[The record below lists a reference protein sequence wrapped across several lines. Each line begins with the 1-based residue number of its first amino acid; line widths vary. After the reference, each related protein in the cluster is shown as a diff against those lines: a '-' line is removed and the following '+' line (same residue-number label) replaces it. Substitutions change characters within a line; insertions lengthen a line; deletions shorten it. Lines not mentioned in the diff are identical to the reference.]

1 MSARVRCRVTVGGY
15 QGHAEQIIAGFCE
28 LARSGRIDLAFV
40 RASRSETRPRV
51 QIRATVEGRRVAYDT
66 WDDGLDGLFDPG
78 AAAEGLGDFDFY
90 FKRSFDPKRHAAS
103 SGTCRIEPLGL
114 IYLVSP
120 NSARLRDRIRLL
132 DTRRVANRLRGHQ
145 RQMRRFEIPPAPD
158 RDPVVLF
165 MTRAWDPNGASDPRV
180 RDATSALNESR
191 AAYVR
196 ALREEFGS
204 RFYGGLHPDEFSRRE
219 YGDCLLPSRW
229 SGSQGAFLERMH
241 RSSIC
246 VASTGLLS
254 SIGWKMAEYVAASR
268 AIVAETLR
276 YAVPGDFAR
285 DKNYLEY
292 GSTEELLTAVE
303 RLLAD
308 DALRYSLMRANWAYY
323 HVWVRPDALVL
334 NTILTALESR

>member
-1 MSARVRCRVTVGGY
+1 MVDGY
-15 QGHAEQIIAGFCE
+15 LSHAEQIIAGFCE
-28 LARSGRIDLAFV
+28 LAHSGRIDLAFV
-40 RASRSETRPRV
+40 RASRSGPRPRV

-78 AAAEGLGDFDFY
+78 AADGGLGDFDFC

-103 SGTCRIEPLGL
+103 TGTCRIEPLGL
-114 IYLVSP
+114 NYLVSP

-132 DTRRVANRLRGHQ
+132 DARRVAQRLVGHE

-165 MTRAWDPNGASDPRV
+165 MTRAWDPDDASDPRV
-180 RDATSALNESR
+180 RDDWAALNESR

-204 RFYGGLHPDEFSRRE
+204 RFYGGLHADEFSRHE

-229 SGSQGAFLERMH
+229 SGSQRAFLERMH

-246 VASTGLLS
+246 VASTGLMS

-268 AIVAETLR
+268 AIVSETLR
-276 YAVPGDFAR
+276 YVVPGGFAR
-285 DKNYLEY
+285 DRNYLEY
-292 GSTEELLTAVE
+292 GSTQELLMAVE

-308 DALRYSLMRANWAYY
+308 DALRHGLMRANWAYY
-323 HVWVRPDALVL
+323 QAWVRPDALVL
-334 NTILTALESR
+334 NTILTALELR